1 MRAVSPKV
9 SRIARVAAFMA
20 LSAIVVASLRHVDWP
35 RTAAALREGRPAWL
49 VAAIV
54 ANSLIL
60 TCWAAYWRAI
70 RPRDE
75 SPVSYTRM
83 LEISAVSS
91 SLMNTLPFGGGHA
104 SSVLL
109 MIRRAATTQRGAL
122 STLALDQLGEGITKV
137 GVLLAAG
144 LTVSLPTWMRAALT
158 TVSLIVGA
166 WFVAL
171 VAASRWARELEI
183 LRSARRSITALACVI
198 AMKGVELVAIACV
211 QWAYGVDVSAGGT
224 LLVLATVILATMLPI
239 APGNLG
245 AYEGSVFLTYRY
257 LGLSPEVA
265 LSLAIVQH
273 VCFMIPAVGIGYLFI
288 SARALSRNAIAWR

>member
-49 VAAIV
+49 LAAIV

-60 TCWAAYWRAI
+60 ACWAAYWRAI

-75 SPVSYTRM
+75 SSVSYARM

-109 MIRRAATTQRGAL
+109 LIRRAATTQRGAL

-144 LTVSLPTWMRAALT
+144 LTVPLPTWMRAALT

-288 SARALSRNAIAWR
+288 SARALSRSAIASR